1 MSARGEE
8 GVARRVTRTASAAST
23 LLPSSAPRH
32 TPSSPR
38 LPAAA
43 SAGTQPSANRTVVDS
58 EVAAGPPTASD
69 EAVGADPAVLRAPE
83 GAALTAAAIQ
93 SALEGLHDQGIQYGN
108 VDAAMALTGV
118 GASPPEAE
126 AELASARLSD
136 DAVAKYRAA
145 CERGVTDLLDVAA
158 EAIAHVVANPHTI
171 RQRDARLGARGGGG
185 KRARELAAVDLS
197 DVHTHGAVRFACYE
211 RVRRRLQ
218 YEGPRILLPY
228 ICEKFIKGA
237 FPGTGEFTGFI
248 SSRSLPAA
256 GAGAALPAAV
266 NLQYP
271 DDEL

>member
-1 MSARGEE
+1 M
-8 GVARRVTRTASAAST
+8 
-23 LLPSSAPRH
+23 
-32 TPSSPR
+32 
-38 LPAAA
+38 
-43 SAGTQPSANRTVVDS
+43 
-58 EVAAGPPTASD
+58 AAGPPTASD
-69 EAVGADPAVLRAPE
+69 EAVVADPAVLRAPE

-93 SALEGLHDQGIQYGN
+93 SALECLHDQGIRYGN

-171 RQRDARLGARGGGG
+171 GQRDARRGARGGGG
-185 KRARELAAVDLS
+185 KRARELAAVDFS

-218 YEGPRILLPY
+218 YDGPRILLPH

-237 FPGTGEFTGFI
+237 FPGNGEFTGFI
-248 SSRSLPAA
+248 SSRSLPAD
-256 GAGAALPAAV
+256 GAGAALPAALH
-266 NLQYP
+266 LQYP